1 MWKNIRLKKKLL
13 LAFGVVILF
22 LGIVVLWA
30 IIGIIGIV
38 DNAEEVIDGNK
49 LRTEINQR
57 YIDHLIWANDLNN
70 LLTNDEVHTLH
81 IETNDRQCAFGKW
94 YYGDGRKHAEELLP
108 ELKPYLNK
116 IEQPH
121 HKLHQ
126 SAIQVKTLYQPANR
140 QLSVFLREIKSQ
152 HLIWAH
158 QIKDVCIERKPV
170 NSIDVEKNHE
180 KCALGEWMHSPQTKK
195 LMAEN
200 HQLQQLVHKLEAPHK
215 KLHESVYIIEREFK
229 NGNVNAGVYY
239 YMNQTKPTTYQVLG
253 IIDEIL
259 EWNDKRLDGLQQ
271 ANKVYSNE
279 TVIYLNEIGDIFGNI
294 IRVSEEKIMTDEVMI
309 SKAKQTNTWVII
321 LSILASIIAF
331 IIAWQVALGIIKPV
345 KKGVIFTKRIAGGD
359 LTTTIDINQKDEI
372 GELADSLN
380 KMVLKLRSVVEQITL
395 GAGNINQ
402 AGNEMS
408 ENSQKV
414 SQGATEQAS
423 SIEEMSSSIQEMTAN
438 IRQNSENTQHTEK
451 VSDRAAGEIA
461 KGSKQLG
468 TSLDAMKTIADKI
481 LIINDIAFQ
490 TNLLALNAAVEAAR
504 AGTAGKGFA
513 VVAAEVRKLAERSQT
528 AANEIN
534 NLSSNSVTV
543 AKNTGEIFAKLVPD
557 IQNIAS
563 LIREVAASSA
573 EQNSTAD
580 MINDAI
586 QQLNEVVQQNAAISE
601 HLATNAQELSGQAEK
616 LNEVVGYFKTE

>member
-22 LGIVVLWA
+22 LGIVVIWA

-38 DNAEEVIDGNK
+38 DNAEEVINGNK

-70 LLTNDEVHTLH
+70 LLTNDEIHTLH
-81 IETNDRQCAFGKW
+81 IETNDRKCAFGEW
-94 YYGDGRKHAEELLP
+94 YYGDGKKHAEELLP
-108 ELKPYLNK
+108 ELKPYFDR

-121 HKLHQ
+121 LKLHE
-126 SAIQVKTLYQPANR
+126 SAIRIKSLYQPANR
-140 QLSVFLREIKSQ
+140 KLSVFLREIKSQ

-170 NSIDVEKNHE
+170 KSIDVEKNHE
-180 KCALGEWMHSPQTKK
+180 KCALGEWMHSPETRN

-200 HQLQQLVHKLEAPHK
+200 PKLQQLMHKLEAPHK
-215 KLHESVYIIEREFK
+215 KLHETVYVIEREFR
-229 NGNVNAGVYY
+229 NDNIDAGVYY
-239 YMNQTKPTTYQVLG
+239 YMNQTKPITYEVLS

-279 TVIYLNEIGDIFGNI
+279 TTVYLKEIGDIFDNI
-294 IRVSEEKIMTDEVMI
+294 IRVSQEKIMTDEVMI
-309 SKAKQTNTWVII
+309 GRAKQTNTWVVV
-321 LSILASIIAF
+321 LSVFASLIAF
-331 IIAWQVALGIIKPV
+331 FIAWQVALGIIKPV
-345 KKGVIFTKRIAGGD
+345 KKGVLFTKKIAGGD
-359 LTTTIDINQKDEI
+359 LTSTLDINQKDEI
-372 GELADSLN
+372 GELVNSLN
-380 KMVLKLRSVVEQITL
+380 KMVVKLRSVVERITI
-395 GAGNINQ
+395 GASNINQ

-461 KGSKQLG
+461 KGNKQLE
-468 TSLDAMKTIADKI
+468 TSLNAMKSIADKI

-504 AGTAGKGFA
+504 AGTTGKGFA
-513 VVAAEVRKLAERSQT
+513 VVAAEVRKLAERSQSS
-528 AANEIN
+528 ANEIN
-534 NLSSNSVTV
+534 ALSSDSVTV
-543 AKNTGEIFAKLVPD
+543 AKSTGEMFAKLVPD

-601 HLATNAQELSGQAEK
+601 QLATNSQELSGQAEK
-616 LNEVVGYFKTE
+616 LDEVVGYFKI